1 MATSTT
7 ATNRK
12 ALADA
17 LAAINNKPSA
27 SATSRTTTSK
37 IQEAVTRN
45 LSVPG
50 YGTNV
55 SPTFQSF
62 GQRVPSYMDIGRH
75 VSKTGA
81 AGTSSFTN
89 SFMQPEASYVQTKG
103 RNWVTDF
110 PGANLVRNAL
120 FPSFAN
126 PTTALF
132 AVGKPLSGIAAFA
145 DVTADYVTA
154 AWQEGD
160 LNPLDKEAWGLDS
173 LRREWDRTKNI
184 SNDWNRQT
192 GTGLGDSEW
201 NQIYTFGE
209 VLRDQNWLQ
218 GDVFGWESS
227 EATIIPDWFPVLPSY
242 KQRVSPSGL
251 AATVLNI
258 WADPLTGI
266 RNVGLGLD
274 VATSLAGAGNAAQ
287 QAAVRNAYKNAYSG
301 VLAREGIDLT
311 DNLVAGTVEELV
323 ERSTQTF
330 LGTGGVGATSRETA
344 RNLQIAMSDLIIG
357 GQRFAVPGFAANQHR
372 SLLAIVQ
379 DLADTQA
386 KLLTAGRSSISS
398 AEMNRVGAIAQSLG
412 VNRNWQT
419 FDDFRGFVQN
429 MADQGTPVSDV
440 FEYLV
445 HRGVDTSVKSG
456 SLSTTV
462 GWRLT
467 GTGPAGRGII
477 NGLNNTAR
485 RVVNSNGVRVREGT
499 EMMTE
504 PIAMQFFSTNNPT
517 LDLYLRTPGMFFQ
530 RVGRQIGDSKIGKIW
545 RENMSGRGTDFKQTI
560 RDGHYSV
567 PAAQR
572 SAPGKVIQS
581 KEALRSMARGS
592 QMGRRAGN
600 QFDSMRR
607 GWQDTV
613 LPILR
618 KRVPGV
624 ADAELGV
631 LLKQAVNGN
640 EEAIETIGEE
650 AVRVTKE
657 FTRSVGEEAHRLG
670 GDEFISFLDDW
681 TPRVLTEESA
691 DAIGKRWANNRY
703 TPQGDFANA
712 GFTKNRRYVS
722 PEEYRQA
729 FEDFVAAK
737 GKQLRD
743 LDDKTIKDFRKEFN
757 EAADG
762 KTDEFVG
769 HKFAEPNSKGYRYG
783 QDPGPDAVAPD
794 IETQIA
800 DIMQSMGMDHTLFD
814 ANIFTSMS
822 AYTSALGKRTGDAWA
837 ETLML
842 RKAVLL
848 DADGW
853 VSGAYF
859 PDQAQVDAS
868 ARLRST
874 SIKVERARKDLINRI
889 RISVEEGELN
899 QAFNDEAIEAIEKV
913 LLKATDEEADALA
926 QALTLEKQRLAAE
939 RVRITAQERVD
950 ELMEIRAASIAE
962 TDALRAKYAGDDT
975 AFTKAELKRVRALEE
990 ERQKIQN
997 ELLSL
1002 EMGNNAAKGYQDGLY
1017 YAHWDEARN
1026 ALGTKF
1032 LIERGITQTF
1042 KDIDQARQFNKWFE
1056 GEFEDAVRAYL
1067 DPEATQAR
1075 GLLPDQSLDDFA
1087 DEAAIINQAQTDPT
1101 KILMNAEGNIPP
1113 EVRNYLMTRVFKTTD
1128 ALGNDVTIPAPV
1140 GIKAFEDV
1148 ARIIDQEG
1156 VGEWLVLQ
1164 DIDRFLPGVM
1174 GEYKGV
1180 TKAVFSALDLADES
1194 IEGSLTVLD
1203 DMLTRAVE
1211 AGVDLPA
1218 ARLYAIPTKEN
1229 IVAANDVLE
1238 RAARMGELRVQM
1250 ANNRSGYGRVAEALG
1265 ARPMDAPT
1273 RQEIDDA
1280 TRLLFS
1286 INGKTNLASVGDIN
1300 DLQKILND
1308 YSEALLRRQS
1318 SLEVSIGASPVGELT
1333 MPIPGA
1339 VHSDFELVGL
1349 PTYVN
1354 QKQFQ
1359 EAYFRGLQD
1368 GSQMRIRTTET
1379 LETIQQNGKQV
1390 SPEELFDPS
1399 PNNPFAEMGL
1409 TRRYANAQNQGRDTE
1424 FWFMPNGRVY
1434 EIDKSTVYDPSIP
1447 DPVASA
1453 PVANAVYREL
1463 GIPVRD
1469 IAVEYTPGPF
1479 GSDNFIPSTVKQ
1491 TDMHNHPK
1499 LIDTDELSGSQT
1511 YINQLGEP
1519 EFGDALTYGSS
1530 IKPPPAQGVWTAYDS
1545 NSQIGQGF
1553 AIDLLLGNFSVGRD
1567 GSMFVDQ
1574 LGRLTRG
1581 DMFDTF
1587 GHRAGTWVDDLP
1599 RETPAARAVDPD
1611 ELDVQAQMLDEMVEL
1626 PEIIETLSVEQVAR
1640 EGFSLQ
1646 QLIDDGWKTADG
1658 NGFSDDYVL
1667 AIRGWI
1673 ENLTR
1678 EGLDFNAAFAQQV
1691 DNILALRSKYGGWKS
1706 FVAQHG
1712 DMLGVAK
1719 RDQAEYMINFLETRT
1734 KELAD
1739 MSGLQWFDA
1748 GSDDMLRSHAV
1759 RMGVDPEII
1768 SNTNRDELLHLIR
1781 TENGGHGT
1789 LKGGPVPHTIS
1800 PDVLGRPGLDAGNAW
1815 SDGTA
1820 LNLTLSPTAYGS
1832 EFSTI
1837 SQDAMIYRQFI
1848 LDLSGGGKVRFYG
1861 QDPWREEA
1869 ARQLLLRMGKNPV
1882 SDKSTLDN
1890 FLNSMD
1896 ILGNQA
1902 SRPYGFIDESL
1913 NPRSLVEGRAIYEQ
1927 LPSGDFAGGTSRG
1940 FDSGLGEIAVDI
1952 MSRVNDDTLD
1962 QLIGFVSPKQTGAL
1976 LDARSAPWDINDDA
1990 YFRLAEIIRSKGGPS
2005 RVSASDIPDE
2015 KVKMWRKSTED
2026 RYSDMSSADALK
2038 LSDEEHMEWMFAKGK
2053 SAQAQLGL
2061 APDSPKST
2069 DIYEE
2074 ISLRELWKQIRSEG
2088 DNKISYQKEW
2098 MDRYYHTYTQDAL
2111 LAQPRSRTEVYAKDP
2126 GMVPRRPLP
2135 PELDAGPVTK
2145 AEGTLMGAS
2154 RPSDYNFFQAST
2166 NAFIEAKSLVTSQR
2180 FGRYFAQTG
2189 STKKPLQNAL
2199 EFIGWRDMMLRRTS
2213 QAGFLGDASLLPA
2226 SSDNLEDLVFKFFR
2240 VTDPEFNPTHY
2251 AINQAIASRG
2261 AARHSD
2267 TLLRGVY
2274 QRYFQMQ
2281 TRGGHLQELGSF
2293 QNFRKTTRNI
2303 EGKELSEFIS
2313 NSPYD
2318 ALVPRPHMAKTPET
2332 SLVSR
2337 MMNEYHLSL
2346 AADGYGGTAWLNHID
2361 EVKWSTYAD
2370 DLFPNE
2376 KPRTR
2381 TDEASLQRL
2390 AEMGSGG
2397 DPVTPMPVS
2406 PMSDY
2411 FVNVT
2416 ATNPYVLRPNFDI
2429 DNLVSGTPITQ
2440 MDQVIKDGVVDSRRL
2455 LELFEHRA
2463 QNVLTAPPHGPSQ
2476 YVDPLAKAVE
2486 AQQVATRT
2494 VAEINMEWEKAF
2506 SRLDDIQAQIATR
2519 TELETLQAIRADAN
2533 EKTERLRGAIELLE
2547 TLKTRPASG
2556 VGAETRDAL
2565 STFGAQF
2572 GDSGAAGVVARSGIA
2587 DDIGER
2593 VLQGPE
2599 TQRGLMGVGMDL
2611 SDVELKNLEDQIRQL
2626 AVGDLAELNN
2636 FLDVALADGIE
2647 DAILKLQAAG
2657 PAIRITK
2664 GLPSVEPVI
2673 ETGAMNKGLEEV
2685 LERTLRSGIQ
2695 PVGTRSQ
2702 GTEGVVN
2709 GILAFDTIGSRG
2721 GARQFIKRGGHFD
2734 KVHNWMKG
2742 YMVASLGFLS
2752 RNAYGGMFMNW
2763 MAGVAPT
2770 RYPEFM
2776 RALMAANVRAA
2787 KEAAGDVPLTGTMR
2801 QLEKRV
2807 AKWNIPEEHISY
2819 VRILQDEGAFG
2830 GGQAGIEFDPG
2841 MGKGRTVTI
2850 KGKEIPLSVGNPLS
2864 SKFFVLQG
2872 VRGANVHVETML
2884 RGTIGLDR
2892 MIKAG
2897 GVVDNAMDDIW
2908 KYHFNY
2914 EDLSRFERNGVK
2926 RATSF
2931 YTWIRHAI
2939 PLVAQSYYK
2948 NPTLWQRYVQTMST
2962 VADDDSK
2969 GWDEMAPWLRRQGA
2983 VPIGWEY
2990 EGNNLTFSPDV
3001 PIRSFFDMVS
3011 PIVEK
3016 DKSFGQRLGIT
3027 DSDTGGVLTAGVSML
3042 NPVLKS
3048 PLEAFT
3054 KRNFWKG
3061 FNYSGRY
3068 ERVPNQLTMVPG
3080 LMPAMMAM
3088 FASEKD
3094 DTAMYYDE
3102 EGEFYAMKDS
3112 LLASTFQLL
3121 PPLNT
3126 LRRLA
3131 PDEKRFKERAI
3142 SSWVS
3147 WLSGAGLR
3155 TNTDW
3160 EKEQTR
3166 RGEMYDIRGD
3176 IDTLEDRVR
3185 LRLETRAGLN

>member
-27 SATSRTTTSK
+27 SGTSRTSTSK
-37 IQEAVTRN
+37 IQEALTRN

-62 GQRVPSYMDIGRH
+62 GQRLPSYVDIGRH
-75 VSKTGA
+75 VSKTGT
-81 AGTSSFTN
+81 AGASSFTN
-89 SFMQPEASYVQTKG
+89 SWMQPEASYVQTEG

-110 PGANLVRNAL
+110 PGVNLVRNAL

-154 AWQEGD
+154 AWREGD
-160 LNPLDKEAWGLDS
+160 LNPLDKEAWGMDS

-184 SNDWNRQT
+184 ANDWNRQT

-227 EATIIPDWFPVLPSY
+227 ELTVIPDWIPVLPSY

-287 QAAVRNAYKNAYSG
+287 QAAVRNAYRNAYRG
-301 VLAREGIDLT
+301 VLAREGVDLT
-311 DNLVAGTVEELV
+311 DNLVAESVEELV

-330 LGTGGVGATSRETA
+330 LGTGGAGATSRETA

-372 SLLAIVQ
+372 SLLAVVQ

-419 FDDFRGFVQN
+419 FDDFRGFVQS

-456 SLSTTV
+456 ALSTTV

-530 RVGRQIGDSKIGKIW
+530 RVGRQIGDSKIGKVW
-545 RENMSGRGTDFKQTI
+545 RENMSGRGAEFKQTI

-592 QMGRRAGN
+592 QMARRAGN

-618 KRVPGV
+618 KKLPGI
-624 ADAELGV
+624 ADVELGQI
-631 LLKQAVNGN
+631 LKQLVNN
-640 EEAIETIGEE
+640 PKAEEITVGGTTVLVDDDLLE
-650 AVRVTKE
+650 ALRVTQE
-657 FTRSVGEEAHRLG
+657 FTRSLGEEAHRLG

-691 DAIGKRWANNRY
+691 DAIGKRWDANKY
-703 TPQGDFANA
+703 TPRGKFADA

-729 FEDFVAAK
+729 FEDFVATK

-783 QDPGPDAVAPD
+783 ENPGPDAVAPD
-794 IETQIA
+794 VETQIA

-814 ANIFTSMS
+814 ANIFTAMS

-926 QALTLEKQRLAAE
+926 QALSLEKQRLAAE
-939 RVRITAQERVD
+939 RVRIAAQERVD

-975 AFTKAELKRVRALEE
+975 AFTKAELKRVRKLEE
-990 ERQKIQN
+990 ERQRIQN

-1026 ALGTKF
+1026 ALGAKF

-1113 EVRNYLMTRVFKTTD
+1113 EIRNYLMTRVFKTTD
-1128 ALGNDVTIPAPV
+1128 DLGNDVTIPAAV
-1140 GIKAFEDV
+1140 GIKSFEDV

-1180 TKAVFSALDLADES
+1180 TKAIFSALDLIDETV
-1194 IEGSLTVLD
+1194 EGSLTVLD
-1203 DMLTRAVE
+1203 DILARAVE

-1229 IVAANDVLE
+1229 IAAANEVLE
-1238 RAARMGELRVQM
+1238 RAAQMGELSVRM
-1250 ANNRSGYGRVAEALG
+1250 ANNRSGYARVAEALG
-1265 ARPMDAPT
+1265 ARPMNAPT

-1286 INGKTNLASVGDIN
+1286 INGKTNLASVGDMN

-1318 SLEVSIGASPVGELT
+1318 EMEVAIGASPVGELT
-1333 MPIPGA
+1333 MPVPGA

-1359 EAYFRGLQD
+1359 EAYQRGLQD
-1368 GSQMRIRTTET
+1368 GSQIRMRTTEP
-1379 LETIQQNGKQV
+1379 LETIEQGGKQV
-1390 SPEELFDPS
+1390 SPEDLFDPS
-1399 PNNPFAEMGL
+1399 PNNPFAAMGL
-1409 TRRYANAQNQGRDTE
+1409 TRRYANAQNQGRELE

-1434 EIDKSTVYDPSIP
+1434 EIEKSTIYDPSIP

-1469 IAVEYTPGPF
+1469 IAVEYKPGPF
-1479 GSDNFIPSTVKQ
+1479 GSDNFVPSTLKQ
-1491 TDMHNHPK
+1491 TDMHSHPK
-1499 LIDTDELSGSQT
+1499 LVDTDELAGSQT
-1511 YINQLGEP
+1511 FINQFGEP

-1530 IKPPPAQGVWTAYDS
+1530 IQPPPGQGVWTAYDS

-1553 AIDLLLGNFSVGRD
+1553 AVDLLLGNFSVGRD

-1587 GHRAGTWVDDLP
+1587 GHRGGTWVDDLP

-1626 PEIIETLSVEQVAR
+1626 PEIIETLPVEQIAR

-1646 QLIDDGWKTADG
+1646 ELIDDGWRTADG
-1658 NGFSDDYVL
+1658 AGFSDDYVL

-1673 ENLTR
+1673 ESLTR

-1691 DNILALRSKYGGWKS
+1691 DNILALRSKYGGWKG

-1712 DMLGVAK
+1712 DLLGVAK
-1719 RDQAEYMINFLETRT
+1719 RDQAEYMVNFLETRT

-1739 MSGLQWFDA
+1739 MSGLQWFEA

-1768 SNTNRDELLHLIR
+1768 SNTNRDELLYLIR

-1800 PDVLGRPGLDAGNAW
+1800 PDVLGRPGLDAGHAW
-1815 SDGTA
+1815 GDGTA
-1820 LNLTLSPTAYGS
+1820 LNLTLSPVAYGS

-1837 SQDAMIYRQFI
+1837 AQDAMVYRQFV

-1869 ARQLLLRMGKNPV
+1869 ARQLLLRMGKDPV
-1882 SDKSTLDN
+1882 SDTGTLDD
-1890 FLNSMD
+1890 FLNSLD

-1902 SRPYGFIDESL
+1902 SRPYGFVDEKL
-1913 NPRSLVEGRAIYEQ
+1913 RQEGLVEGAAIYEQ
-1927 LPSGDFAGGTSRG
+1927 LPTGDYAGGNARG

-1990 YFRLAEIIRSKGGPS
+1990 YFRLAEIVKSKGGPS
-2005 RVSASDIPDE
+2005 RVRASDIPDE
-2015 KVKMWRKSTED
+2015 KVKMWRKESQD
-2026 RYSDMSSADALK
+2026 PYSDMPESEANK
-2038 LSDEEHMEWMFAKGK
+2038 LNDEDYFKWM
-2053 SAQAQLGL
+2053 QAQGYQKPSL
-2061 APDSPKST
+2061 DV
-2069 DIYEE
+2069 YEE
-2074 ISLRELWKQIRSEG
+2074 VSLRELWKQIRSES
-2088 DNKISYQKEW
+2088 DNKISYQEEW
-2098 MDRYYHTYTQDAL
+2098 VNRYYKSYTEGVD
-2111 LAQPRSRTEVYAKDP
+2111 AQPRSRTEVYAKDP
-2126 GMVPRRPLP
+2126 SRVPSETETFTGTTLGGATRP
-2135 PELDAGPVTK
+2135 A
-2145 AEGTLMGAS
+2145 
-2154 RPSDYNFFQAST
+2154 DYNFFQAST
-2166 NAFIEAKSLVTSQR
+2166 NAFIEAKSLTASPR

-2199 EFIGWRDMMLRRTS
+2199 EFIGWRDMMLRRTK
-2213 QAGFLGDASLLPA
+2213 QTGFLGDANLLPA
-2226 SSDNLEDLVFKFFR
+2226 SSDNLEDLMFKFFR
-2240 VTDPEFNPTHY
+2240 ATDPEFNPTHY

-2267 TLLRGVY
+2267 TFLRGVY

-2281 TRGGHLQELGSF
+2281 VRAGHAKELGSF
-2293 QNFRKTTRNI
+2293 QNFRKATRNM
-2303 EGKELSEFIS
+2303 EPEELSKFIS
-2313 NSPYD
+2313 GAPYD

-2346 AADGYGGTAWLNHID
+2346 AADGYGGTAWLNHVD
-2361 EVKWSTYAD
+2361 NVGWSSYAD

-2376 KPRTR
+2376 TPRIR
-2381 TDEASLQRL
+2381 ADEAL
-2390 AEMGSGG
+2390 ASGA
-2397 DPVTPMPVS
+2397 TPSS
-2406 PMSDY
+2406 PMSNY

-2429 DNLVSGTPITQ
+2429 DNLVSGTPITE
-2440 MDQVIKDGVVDSRRL
+2440 MDQVIKDGIVDSRRL

-2494 VAEINMEWEKAF
+2494 ITEINTEWEKAF
-2506 SRLDDIQAQIATR
+2506 ARLDDVQAQLATR
-2519 TELETLQAIRADAN
+2519 KELETLQAIRADAT
-2533 EKTERLRGAIELLE
+2533 EKTERLRGAIQLLE
-2547 TLKTRPASG
+2547 RLKTRPASG

-2572 GDSGAAGVVARSGIA
+2572 GDTGAAGVIARSGIG
-2587 DDIGER
+2587 DDIGQR

-2599 TQRGLMGVGMDL
+2599 TQRGLMGIGMDL
-2611 SDVELKNLEDQIRQL
+2611 SDVELKNLEDQVRQL
-2626 AVGDLAELNN
+2626 AIGDLAELNN
-2636 FLDVALADGIE
+2636 FLDVALADDIG
-2647 DAILKLQAAG
+2647 DAITRLQAAG

-2702 GTEGVVN
+2702 GTEGIVN
-2709 GILAFDTIGSRG
+2709 GILAFDTVGSRG
-2721 GARQFIKRGGHFD
+2721 GARQFIKRGGYFD

-2742 YMVASLGFLS
+2742 YMVASVGFLS

-2776 RALMAANVRAA
+2776 RALMVANVRAA
-2787 KEAAGDVPLTGTMR
+2787 KEAAGDAPLTGVQKQM
-2801 QLEKRV
+2801 EKAVRN
-2807 AKWNIPEEHISY
+2807 WNVPEEHVSY

-2841 MGKGRTVTI
+2841 MGTGRTVTI
-2850 KGKEIPLSVGNPLS
+2850 NDKKIPLSVANPLS

-2884 RGTIGLDR
+2884 RGTLGLDR

-2897 GVVDNAMDDIW
+2897 GVADNAMDDIW

-2914 EDLSRFERNGVK
+2914 DDLSRFERNGIK

-2931 YTWIRHAI
+2931 YTWIRHAV

-2962 VADDDSK
+2962 VADEDSK

-2990 EGNNLTFSPDV
+2990 KGNNLTFSPDV

-3016 DKSFGQRLGIT
+3016 DKSIGQRIGIT
-3027 DSDTGGVLTAGVSML
+3027 DSETGGVLTAGVSML
-3042 NPVLKS
+3042 NPMLKS

-3061 FNYSGRY
+3061 YNYSGRY

-3080 LMPAMMAM
+3080 LMPAMMAV
-3088 FASEKD
+3088 FASDKS

-3160 EKEQTR
+3160 EKEQIR
-3166 RGEMYDIRGD
+3166 RGQVYDLQGE